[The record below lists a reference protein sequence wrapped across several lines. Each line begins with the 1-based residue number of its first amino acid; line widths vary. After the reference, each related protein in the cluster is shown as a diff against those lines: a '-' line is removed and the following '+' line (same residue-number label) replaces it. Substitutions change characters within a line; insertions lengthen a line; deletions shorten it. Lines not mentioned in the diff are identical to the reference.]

1 MLAVLLLVSFIV
13 NIKLMKSDEA
23 KAVATAGNYERY
35 DEAVDEVVNETD
47 DEAVNETDDETVN
60 MSGSKKHDL
69 ITATEPSDEE
79 VEKEVNS
86 KSSSSVSV
94 ATTRKTPNVV
104 TQGTVKQSSNGP
116 VVIGDKSS
124 TARPKTDTKYKPE
137 ESTQEGE
144 RKKLK
149 EFIGEA
155 WNHSGDRYLYVL
167 YQNPDYSKKIK
178 VTVQVDYL
186 SIFDEGVECNDER
199 FRDRLNTDGY
209 IIHPCEVECYQG
221 ENCWDAIARA
231 LIYYEVQYSCDA
243 EPFKH
248 GFEMDNQYGTCYLS
262 CCDNMYAGVN
272 AEGKTGPFGNSM
284 SGWTYTV
291 TNATGKTVYPGLGMN
306 GVLVKDG
313 DILRLKY
320 HNGLESFSLDEY
332 GNF

>member
-23 KAVATAGNYERY
+23 KAVATVGNYERY

-47 DEAVNETDDETVN
+47 DEAVN
-60 MSGSKKHDL
+60 MSGAKKHDL
-69 ITATEPSDEE
+69 IPATEPSDEE

-94 ATTRKTPNVV
+94 ATTGKKPNVV

-116 VVIGDKSS
+116 VVIGGKSS

-186 SIFDEGVECNDER
+186 SISMRVSNVMMKD
-199 FRDRLNTDGY
+199 
-209 IIHPCEVECYQG
+209 
-221 ENCWDAIARA
+221 
-231 LIYYEVQYSCDA
+231 
-243 EPFKH
+243 
-248 GFEMDNQYGTCYLS
+248 
-262 CCDNMYAGVN
+262 
-272 AEGKTGPFGNSM
+272 FGI
-284 SGWTYTV
+284 V
-291 TNATGKTVYPGLGMN
+291 
-306 GVLVKDG
+306 
-313 DILRLKY
+313 
-320 HNGLESFSLDEY
+320 
-332 GNF
+332 